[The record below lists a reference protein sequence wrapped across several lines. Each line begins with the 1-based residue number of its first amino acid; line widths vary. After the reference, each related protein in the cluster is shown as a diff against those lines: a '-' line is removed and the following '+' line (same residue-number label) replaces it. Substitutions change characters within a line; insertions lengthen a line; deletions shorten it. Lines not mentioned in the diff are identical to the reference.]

1 MSMQT
6 DVWAVSP
13 AAASSAYFRAS
24 AAIGGAGALT
34 LLQTNFAAAGA
45 INGCGYRLTITS
57 DGNDSGTTYT
67 IVGVPVGSNTITT
80 VTQAGGNPTS
90 TGTIYWQSITS
101 ITADGAAT
109 GNVSI
114 GFAAGLA
121 LPRVRV
127 KGVYY
132 VGAASAGSVA
142 VNMNGTTGQGILNVD
157 TPASATVA
165 QYVLIP
171 GEGILVG
178 RSSLTDFGVVTLT
191 QVTKATL
198 FCA

>member
-1 MSMQT
+1 MLSY

-13 AAASSAYFRAS
+13 AAASTTYFRAA
-24 AAIGGAGALT
+24 AAIAGAGALT

-45 INGCGYRLTITS
+45 INGCGYLLTITS
-57 DGNDSGTTYT
+57 SGNDSGTTYT
-67 IVGVPVGSNTITT
+67 IVGIPVGSTVTTT

-90 TGTIYWQSITS
+90 TGTTYWQQITS
-101 ITADGAAT
+101 ITAGSAAT

-121 LPRVRV
+121 LPRTRI

-132 VGAASAGSVA
+132 VGAASAGSIA
-142 VNMNGTTGQGILNVD
+142 VTMNGTSGQTILNID

-165 QYVLIP
+165 QSILLPMHGVL
-171 GEGILVG
+171 VA
-178 RSSLTDFGVVTLT
+178 RSSPTDFGVVTLT

-198 FCA
+198 FCG